1 MYYVLSCEVQVTP
14 RSGRPFKFYHV
25 NSVEIVS
32 TIDALDTTCVVR
44 IPATSKWKSVD
55 GEVSNVENVT
65 KFNVGDKIEVWLGMT
80 ENRRKK
86 EFEGYIKSVDN
97 AQVMTLECIGYEYEL
112 TNSLKTRTFAK
123 TNLKE
128 LMQYII
134 ADTSI
139 TLHGDVPTVEMTNYV
154 IPADMT
160 AREALQQIKER
171 YGLTI
176 YLSGSELYAGLDFV
190 PRKGSAKYSLGVN
203 TIGTNELK
211 HSTQDRKI
219 KIKAVLVRKDNTKI
233 ETEVGDPQGEQRTL
247 FFYDANGL
255 ADLRKMAEAQL
266 GKMNYAGYRGKLTTF
281 LLPYACPAMVAE
293 IKDIHQPS
301 RNGKYEIRT
310 VTTRFTT
317 SGGRRVIELGKQ
329 MSN

>member
-1 MYYVLSCEVQVTP
+1 MYYVLSCECKVTP
-14 RSGRPFKFYHV
+14 RSGRAFKFNHV

-65 KFNVGDKIEVWLGMT
+65 KFNVGDKIEVWLGMDK
-80 ENRRKK
+80 NKRKK
-86 EFEGYIKSVDN
+86 EFVGYIKSVDN

-154 IPADMT
+154 VPADIT

-190 PRKGSAKYSLGVN
+190 PRKGTAKYSLGVN

-219 KIKAVLVRKDNTKI
+219 KIKAVLVRKDNTKLEI
-233 ETEVGDPQGEQRTL
+233 EVGEPKGEQRTL
-247 FFYDANGL
+247 FFYDSDSAE
-255 ADLRKMAEAQL
+255 DLKTRAEAQL
-266 GKMNYAGYRGKLTTF
+266 SKLNYSGYRGKLTTF
-281 LLPYACPAMVAE
+281 LLPYAMPAMVAE
-293 IKDIHQPS
+293 VRDIHQPS
-301 RNGKYEIRT
+301 RDGKYEIRT
-310 VTTRFTT
+310 VTVRFTT
-317 SGGRRVIELGKQ
+317 SGGRRIIELGKKI
-329 MSN
+329 S